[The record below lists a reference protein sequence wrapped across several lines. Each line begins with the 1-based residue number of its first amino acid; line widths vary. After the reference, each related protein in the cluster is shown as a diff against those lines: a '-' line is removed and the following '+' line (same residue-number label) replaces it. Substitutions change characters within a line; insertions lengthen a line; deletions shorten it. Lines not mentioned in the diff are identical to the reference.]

1 MDRFQIS
8 DKLYVG
14 RSQPSEQDL
23 QRLAADGFASIID
36 LRQHG
41 EGADDLSPPL
51 EAAAAGRNGLR
62 YAHIPI
68 PTDRVE
74 PEMFDRVAAALKDMP
89 GPVLVHCASGK
100 RSGTF
105 AIACAAI
112 ENGSTGRAAIERID
126 AAGASYGSDAMRAAV
141 RRHVDRKAGRV
152 RLEAAQPARPAHP
165 AAATAPL
172 LRQLPSTTMR
182 VAQNTPDEINR
193 RIARDIDASIR
204 WHALHPAEIGRRLDE
219 LEREWDIERVLEAN
233 AATIA
238 LGGVLLGAMV
248 DRRWLVLPAAV
259 TAFLLQHAIQGW
271 CPPVPMFRRIGIR
284 TAAEID
290 RERYALKALRGD
302 FVAVRGDSAP
312 ARARQASA
320 AVAQ

>member
-1 MDRFQIS
+1 MDRFQVSESI
-8 DKLYVG
+8 YVSRG
-14 RSQPSEQDL
+14 QPSEDDL
-23 QRLAADGFASIID
+23 RRLADEGFASIID
-36 LRQHG
+36 LRQTL
-41 EGADDLSPPL
+41 EGDQIMSPPL

-62 YAHIPI
+62 YAHIPV

-74 PEMFDRVAAALKDMP
+74 PEMLDRFAAALGEMP
-89 GPVLVHCASGK
+89 RPILVHCASGK

-105 AIACAAI
+105 AIACAAASS
-112 ENGSTGRAAIERID
+112 GATGRAAIERIE
-126 AAGASYGSDAMRAAV
+126 AAGVAYGSDAMRVAV
-141 RRHVDRKAGRV
+141 RRYVDRRAGRV
-152 RLEAAQPARPAHP
+152 RLQTARPVP
-165 AAATAPL
+165 PRATIAPW
-172 LRQLPSTTMR
+172 LRQLPPTTMR

-193 RIARDIDASIR
+193 RIARDIEASIR
-204 WHALHPAEIGRRLDE
+204 WHALYPGEIDRRLDE

-238 LGGVLLGAMV
+238 LGGVLLGAFV

-271 CPPVPMFRRIGIR
+271 CPPVPMFRRLGIR

-302 FVAVRGDSAP
+302 FMSVQADSPP

-320 AVAQ
+320 AVSA

>member
-1 MDRFQIS
+1 MERFQVS
-8 DKLYVG
+8 DSIYVSRG
-14 RSQPSEQDL
+14 QPTEEDLRSLASE
-23 QRLAADGFASIID
+23 GFASIID
-36 LRQHG
+36 LRQLG
-41 EGADDLSPPL
+41 ESDQALSPPL

-68 PTDRVE
+68 PTDRLD
-74 PEMFDRVAAALKDMP
+74 PEMLDRFASALGAMR

-105 AIACAAI
+105 AIAAAATS
-112 ENGSTGRAAIERID
+112 GATGRAALERIES
-126 AAGASYGSDAMRAAV
+126 AGATYGSDAMRAAV
-141 RRHVDRKAGRV
+141 RRYVDRKAGRV
-152 RLEAAQPARPAHP
+152 RLRPAQPAQPLASG
-165 AAATAPL
+165 AAP
-172 LRQLPSTTMR
+172 LRQLPPTTMR
-182 VAQNTPDEINR
+182 VAQNTPDDINR

-204 WHALHPAEIGRRLDE
+204 WHALHPGEIGRRLDE
-219 LEREWDIERVLEAN
+219 LDREWDIERVLEAN

-238 LGGVLLGAMV
+238 LGGILLGAFV
-248 DRRWLVLPAAV
+248 DRRWLVLSAAV

-271 CPPVPMFRRIGIR
+271 CPPVPMFRRLGIR

-302 FVAVRGDSAP
+302 FADVRGDSLP

-320 AVAQ
+320 AVGI

>member
-1 MDRFQIS
+1 MDRFQVS
-8 DKLYVG
+8 DAIYVSRG
-14 RSQPSEQDL
+14 QPSEDDL
-23 QRLAADGFASIID
+23 QSLAAEGFASVID
-36 LRQHG
+36 LRQAG
-41 EGADDLSPPL
+41 EGGDGLSSPM

-68 PTDRVE
+68 PTDTLE
-74 PEMFDRVAAALKDMP
+74 PEMLDRFDAALREMRRP
-89 GPVLVHCASGK
+89 ILIHCASGK

-105 AIACAAI
+105 AIATAAAKS
-112 ENGSTGRAAIERID
+112 GATGRAALERIE
-126 AAGASYGSDAMRAAV
+126 AAGATYGSDDMRAAI
-141 RRHVDRKAGRV
+141 RRYVDRTAGRA
-152 RLEAAQPARPAHP
+152 RLLAATPAQPEPTRAVN
-165 AAATAPL
+165 APL
-172 LRQLPSTTMR
+172 FRELPPTTKR

-204 WHALHPAEIGRRLDE
+204 WHAMHPHEIARRLDE
-219 LEREWDIERVLEAN
+219 LDREWDIERVLEAN

-238 LGGVLLGAMV
+238 LGGVLLGAFV

-271 CPPVPMFRRIGIR
+271 CPPVPMLRRLGVR

-302 FVAVRGDSAP
+302 FAAVRGDSAP

-320 AVAQ
+320 AVGV

>member
-8 DKLYVG
+8 EKIYVG
-14 RSQPSEQDL
+14 RSQPSEEDL
-23 QRLAADGFASIID
+23 RQLAADGFASIID
-36 LRQHG
+36 LRQLG
-41 EGADDLSPPL
+41 EGAEGLSPPL

-62 YAHIPI
+62 YAHIPV
-68 PTDRVE
+68 PMDRLE
-74 PEMFDRVAAALKDMP
+74 TEMFDDVAAALQEMP
-89 GPVLVHCASGK
+89 APVLVHCASGK
-100 RSGTF
+100 RAGTF
-105 AIACAAI
+105 AIASTAI
-112 ENGSTGRAAIERID
+112 NDGSTGRAAVERIE
-126 AAGASYGSDAMRAAV
+126 AAGATYGSDSMRAAV
-141 RRHVDRKAGRV
+141 RLYVDRKAGRV
-152 RLEAAQPARPAHP
+152 RMQAAPAGRPARP

-172 LRQLPSTTMR
+172 LRQLPPTTMR

-238 LGGVLLGAMV
+238 LGGVLLGAFV

-271 CPPVPMFRRIGIR
+271 CPPVPVFRRMGIR

-302 FVAVRGDSAP
+302 FTAVRGDSAP
-312 ARARQASA
+312 TRAREASA